1 MKELKCPK
9 CGSVFSVDEAD
20 YSLILQQV
28 KTAEFNAEVDR
39 RLSELLKNEETKTE
53 MALVKVRSEASDS
66 LKKKDLEIADLK
78 SAVEKKNEELRLA
91 LLKKEKEG
99 LEVVAE
105 KNAEI
110 TKLKAA
116 VEKNAE
122 EVKLALL
129 EKEKADLQVVAGKDV
144 EIAALKAEIAKK
156 DGETKAK
163 LAEKAVEE
171 QALVMRKD
179 AEISK
184 IKSEFEAQLKS
195 ANEQIAFYK
204 DMKAKM
210 STKMV
215 GETLEAHCSTL
226 YDQFMRFALPQ
237 ATFEKDNEVV
247 GGTKGDF
254 VFRDYALDGTEYVS
268 IMFEMKNEADATV
281 TKHKNEDFFK
291 KLDEDRRKKNCE
303 YAVLVSML
311 EPESEIYNAGIVSV
325 AKGYEKMYVVRP
337 QCFVPIITLLVQ
349 ASRKAMAYKCE
360 VAEMRRQSIDV
371 SNFEDKLL
379 DFQQKFGN
387 NCRLAKEKFD
397 KAIAEIDKSIKALE
411 ATKQALLSSEN
422 QLRLANDKVDDLTI
436 RKLTHGNKTMQ
447 AKFAEAKVSRRVAE
461 PGEKIES

>member
-39 RLSELLKNEETKTE
+39 RLGELLKKEETKAE

-66 LKKKDLEIADLK
+66 LQKKELEIADLK
-78 SAVEKKNEELRLA
+78 AAVEKKNEELRLA
-91 LLKKEKEG
+91 LVEKEKEG
-99 LEVVAE
+99 LEAVA
-105 KNAEI
+105 K
-110 TKLKAA
+110 
-116 VEKNAE
+116 
-122 EVKLALL
+122 
-129 EKEKADLQVVAGKDV
+129 KE
-144 EIAALKAEIAKK
+144 AEIADLKAKIALK
-156 DGETKAK
+156 DGETKTK
-163 LAEKAVEE
+163 LAEKAFEE
-171 QALVMRKD
+171 QALIAQKD

-184 IKSEFEAQLKS
+184 LKSEFDAQLKS

-210 STKMV
+210 STKMI
-215 GETLEAHCSTL
+215 GETLETHCSTL
-226 YDQFMRFALPQ
+226 YNQFMQFALPN
-237 ATFEKDNEVV
+237 ATFEKDNKAVD
-247 GGTKGDF
+247 GTKGDF
-254 VFRDYALDGTEYVS
+254 IFRDYAPDGTEYVS
-268 IMFEMKNEADATV
+268 IMFEMKNEADETA

-311 EPESEIYNAGIVSV
+311 ELDSEIYNAGIVSV
-325 AKGYEKMYVVRP
+325 AKYEKMYVVRP
-337 QCFVPIITLLVQ
+337 QCFIPIIMLLVQ
-349 ASRKAMAYKCE
+349 ASRKAVEYKCE

-371 SNFEDKLL
+371 ANFEDKLL

-387 NCRLAKEKFD
+387 NYRLAKEKFE

-411 ATKQALLSSEN
+411 ATKQALLGSEN
-422 QLRLANDKVDDLTI
+422 QLRLANEKVDGLTI

-447 AKFAEAKVSRRVAE
+447 AKFAEAKTNHAKDDASLEAIV
-461 PGEKIES
+461 

>member
-20 YSLILQQV
+20 YSFILQQV

-66 LKKKDLEIADLK
+66 LKKKDAEIA
-78 SAVEKKNEELRLA
+78 
-91 LLKKEKEG
+91 
-99 LEVVAE
+99 
-105 KNAEI
+105 
-110 TKLKAA
+110 T
-116 VEKNAE
+116 
-122 EVKLALL
+122 
-129 EKEKADLQVVAGKDV
+129 
-144 EIAALKAEIAKK
+144 LKAEIAKK

-163 LAEKAVEE
+163 LAEKALEE

-210 STKMV
+210 STKMG

-226 YDQFMRFALPQ
+226 YDQIMRFALPQ

-254 VFRDYALDGTEYVS
+254 VFRDYAQDGTEYVS
-268 IMFEMKNEADATV
+268 IMFEMKNEADATA

-337 QCFVPIITLLVQ
+337 QCFLPIITLLVQ
-349 ASRKAMAYKCE
+349 ASRKAMEYKCE

-379 DFQQKFGN
+379 DFQQKFGY

-397 KAIAEIDKSIKALE
+397 KAIVEIDKSIKALE

-436 RKLTHGNKTMQ
+436 RKLTYGNRTMQ
-447 AKFAEAKVSRRVAE
+447 AKFAEAKANRS
-461 PGEKIES
+461 IDDESDDSVG

>member
-9 CGSVFSVDEAD
+9 CNSVFSVDEAD
-20 YSLILQQV
+20 YSFFLQQV

-39 RLSELLKNEETKTE
+39 RLSELLKNEETKAE

-66 LKKKDLEIADLK
+66 LKKKDIEIADLK

-110 TKLKAA
+110 
-116 VEKNAE
+116 
-122 EVKLALL
+122 
-129 EKEKADLQVVAGKDV
+129 
-144 EIAALKAEIAKK
+144 AALKAEIAKK

-163 LAEKAVEE
+163 LAEKALEE

-184 IKSEFEAQLKS
+184 IKSEFEARLKS

-254 VFRDYALDGTEYVS
+254 VFRDYAQDGTEYVS
-268 IMFEMKNEADATV
+268 IMFEMKNEADATA

-337 QCFVPIITLLVQ
+337 QCFLPIITLLVQ
-349 ASRKAMAYKCE
+349 ASRKAMEYKCE

-411 ATKQALLSSEN
+411 TTKQMLLGSEN
-422 QLRLANDKVDDLTI
+422 QLRLANEKVDDLTI
-436 RKLTHGNKTMQ
+436 RKLTYGNKTMQ
-447 AKFAEAKVSRRVAE
+447 AKFAEAKANRSI
-461 PGEKIES
+461 GDESADSVG